1 MACRVDRGVLAALDA
16 TNTWVKTEFGF
27 LSLSPSR
34 SSAVWPIPAEKSVP
48 ASRARAARKA
58 ERGLILVDPSRCD
71 DRRSPLLG
79 QHVDDVLGS
88 WLGMDAKELA
98 ALRQDGIV

>member
-1 MACRVDRGVLAALDA
+1 M
-16 TNTWVKTEFGF
+16 T
-27 LSLSPSR
+27 
-34 SSAVWPIPAEKSVP
+34 AV
-48 ASRARAARKA
+48 R
-58 ERGLILVDPSRCD
+58 RCC
-71 DRRSPLLG
+71 